1 MFKWPKKVEIALP
14 EKIGNHRLFVGRK
27 EELDVIPFYFSI
39 RDSDQTL
46 GMFATD
52 FFAEKDLYTT
62 MAGYIKGEAKRGYC
76 PICNFYPD
84 KDQRRITGK
93 DLGVDSWRH
102 VIY

>member
-1 MFKWPKKVEIALP
+1 MFKRPKKVEIALP
-14 EKIGNHRLFVGRK
+14 EKIGNPKLFVGRK

-62 MAGYIKGEAKRGYC
+62 MAGYIKEDNWHFMWKIASEAPATIGRLK
-76 PICNFYPD
+76 
-84 KDQRRITGK
+84 
-93 DLGVDSWRH
+93 GVKNRPNH
-102 VIY
+102 R